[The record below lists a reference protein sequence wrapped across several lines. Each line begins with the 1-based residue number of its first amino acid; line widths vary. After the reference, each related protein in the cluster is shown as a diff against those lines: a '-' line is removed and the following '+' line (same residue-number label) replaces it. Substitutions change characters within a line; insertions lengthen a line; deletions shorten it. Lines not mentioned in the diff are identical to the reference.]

1 MVGRWGPLR
10 RLVKAARGSDMCYL
24 FGILTKDHLE
34 IPMVWDSPSCAKRI
48 QEAHFTAA
56 VLPWAFGFQLMDRPF
71 AGGFWSVQFGH
82 VPTRRVLKV

>member
-1 MVGRWGPLR
+1 MGAPEKIGEGCEGVGHVLFLR
-10 RLVKAARGSDMCYL
+10 
-24 FGILTKDHLE
+24 ILTKDHLE

-48 QEAHFTAA
+48 QEAHFTAT